1 MNGGREPSHAE
12 APMRILL
19 AAARQ
24 CRARPQWMRY
34 AGATALSLIA
44 YFVQLLLRHEVPP
57 HFFLL
62 SLPAVLL
69 SVLLFGGNPGAWS
82 VAISAGL
89 TGYFLLDPQGFAI
102 VDRVDAMAL
111 VLFIATAL
119 LLVFIVDDLIQELDW
134 AGREAQAA
142 EGALE
147 RLAEAARLKDLLLQE
162 MSHRTKNDLQFL
174 SSMLQIEGRALEEG
188 KGRASL
194 LAAASRMTVVGR
206 VHSLLQHSGSD
217 QVEMQP
223 LIDDLCADLRVS
235 LIGLRPIAL
244 RAEVEAGQLPL
255 DAARSIALIVNELVT
270 NALKHAFPDDC
281 PGTVTVRLTR
291 EEGALR
297 LLVRDDGVG
306 HPAESASPGAGFGQK
321 LVRSL
326 AQQLGGAFTMEAA
339 STGTRCELRFP
350 TPA

>member
-1 MNGGREPSHAE
+1 MA
-12 APMRILL
+12 L
-19 AAARQ
+19 RQ
-24 CRARPQWMRY
+24 E
-34 AGATALSLIA
+34 I
-44 YFVQLLLRHEVPP
+44 PP

-62 SLPAVLL
+62 TLPAVLF
-69 SVLLFGGNPGAWS
+69 SALLFGGNPAAWS
-82 VAISAGL
+82 IALSAGS
-89 TGYFLLDPQGFAI
+89 TGYFLLEPQGFAI
-102 VDRVDAMAL
+102 GDRIDAMAL

-119 LLVFIVDDLIQELDW
+119 LLAFVVDALLEALSRAGRAVAMARDELD
-134 AGREAQAA
+134 
-142 EGALE
+142 

-188 KGRASL
+188 RGRASL

-217 QVEMQP
+217 RVEMRP
-223 LIDDLCADLRVS
+223 LFDELCADLRVS

-244 RAEVEAGQLPL
+244 RTEVSAGQLPL

-270 NALKHAFPDDC
+270 NALKHAFPQDR

-291 EEGALR
+291 ANDALR
-297 LLVRDDGVG
+297 LLVEDDGVG
-306 HPAESASPGAGFGQK
+306 HPAATAPPGTGFGQK

-326 AQQLGGAFTMEAA
+326 AQQLGGALTIEAD
-339 STGTRCELRFP
+339 SEGTRCELRFP
-350 TPA
+350 SPA